1 MSSLVRKWQAIKQ
14 QEASISEEESEEEDF
29 TTRTEAQIQQWRQ
42 EQIERFFTLFSSY
55 SSVLYLENN
64 RKIQKLLDF
73 FFSISAIII

>member
-1 MSSLVRKWQAIKQ
+1 MSSLVQKWQAIKQ